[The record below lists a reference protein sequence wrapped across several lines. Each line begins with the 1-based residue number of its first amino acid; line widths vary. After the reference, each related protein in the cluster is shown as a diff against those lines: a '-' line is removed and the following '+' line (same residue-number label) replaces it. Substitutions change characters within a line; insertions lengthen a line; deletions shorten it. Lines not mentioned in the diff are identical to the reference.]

1 MKGESAEAKRRFE
14 KEAGILDTVKGH
26 RNVAEFLRFCQDPYA
41 IMMEYSWFDFSP
53 LGVDKKVSS
62 LEDFVTSP
70 RFTSPRFT
78 SPRFTSL
85 RFTSPRFTSPRFT
98 SPHFTSPV
106 QSSPVQSTQYSM
118 PQRSA
123 FGVRDDRSVNLSEL
137 S

>member
-14 KEAGILDTVKGH
+14 KEAGILNTLKGH

-41 IMMEYSWFDFSP
+41 IMMEYSWLDFSP
-53 LGVDKKVSS
+53 LGVDKKVSA

-78 SPRFTSL
+78 SPRFTSPRFTIPPFTSP

-98 SPHFTSPV
+98 SPRFTSPV
-106 QSSPVQSTQYSM
+106 QSSPVQCS
-118 PQRSA
+118 PHRVQRSE
-123 FGVRDDRSVNLSEL
+123 VRAER
-137 S
+137 